1 MANNLFINEEF
12 FKKNIPHKQ
21 VFDTNQV
28 LSAVRLLQK
37 TNLVSIISVPVYDN
51 FQTKISSGEVFTAAE
66 EKLFETMQLF
76 LAVKVA
82 QELLDTTPSGVSDNS
97 DNSHL
102 SYGNKST
109 LMEARIIRDINRD
122 STLLALAQSGTDT
135 FDTDEMAQS
144 GGFYFG

>member
-1 MANNLFINEEF
+1 MAENLFINAEF

-28 LSAVRLLQK
+28 MSAVRLLQK

-51 FQTKISSGEVFTAAE
+51 FQSKITSGEVFTAAE

-82 QELLDTTPSGVSDNS
+82 QELIDTSPSGVADNA
-97 DNSHL
+97 NESHL

-122 STLLALAQSGTDT
+122 EDLLALAQTGTDT
-135 FDTDEMAQS
+135 FDTEEMSQS